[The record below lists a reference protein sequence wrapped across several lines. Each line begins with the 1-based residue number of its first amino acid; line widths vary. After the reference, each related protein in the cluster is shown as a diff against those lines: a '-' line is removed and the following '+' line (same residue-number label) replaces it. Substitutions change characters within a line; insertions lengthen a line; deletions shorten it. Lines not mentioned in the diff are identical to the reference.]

1 MERGRGKVETLVSLS
16 AKVEAFSRCTLYPEQ
31 AYNPSINLSV
41 FIKMNSVAGSNP
53 LQGHTHL

>member
-16 AKVEAFSRCTLYPEQ
+16 AKVESFSLCTLYPAQ

-41 FIKMNSVAGSNP
+41 FIKMNSMAGSNP
-53 LQGHTHL
+53 LQGHTHW